1 MQKNNIEHDICGKLV
16 VANNFNEL
24 KTLKQLK
31 INGEKNGLTNLN
43 ILDPNQI
50 KEIEPY
56 VDVLSALHAES
67 GIIDY
72 KKVTKHFAKDILS
85 INNNSC
91 IKLSCEV
98 LDYKKRISKLILV
111 I

>member
-1 MQKNNIEHDICGKLV
+1 M
-16 VANNFNEL
+16 
-24 KTLKQLK
+24 
-31 INGEKNGLTNLN
+31 
-43 ILDPNQI
+43 P
-50 KEIEPY
+50 
-56 VDVLSALHAES
+56 ES

-98 LDYKKRISKLILV
+98 LDYNNQNIKTNIGNFKARNIIFV
-111 I
+111 EDF